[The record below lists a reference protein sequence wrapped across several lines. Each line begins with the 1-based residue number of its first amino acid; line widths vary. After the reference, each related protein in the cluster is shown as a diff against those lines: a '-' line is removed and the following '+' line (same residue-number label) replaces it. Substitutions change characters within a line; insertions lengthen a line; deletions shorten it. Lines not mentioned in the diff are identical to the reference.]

1 MDIPRDDPETERMG
15 RLRHAQRLCRDA
27 LHMEAD
33 DGVRVARRA
42 LMLSDG
48 CPEAR
53 LLLAVDAEDRQD
65 SRRLLERAL
74 LDAEE
79 LVGEALGLPA
89 PKGERIEGLERG
101 GVDLLGVEDGP
112 TYLQVRKT
120 LGFCLARLGDEA
132 GALHHLGGVAF
143 LDPTDGM
150 GVGHTLLVSFLVRGE
165 EGDDELAREIASAQV
180 CGCPYHLYSRALLS
194 YRLRPGGR
202 NEGPEAHERSQGES
216 QGEAGGL
223 LREAL
228 VANPW
233 VPLYL
238 LGRRGLPDD
247 PPTAEEVL
255 ADGRLSGETAAGA
268 YASVALVPWHETP
281 GAIGWLEE
289 VLAALLHDIA
299 LEN

>member
-1 MDIPRDDPETERMG
+1 MD

-27 LHMEAD
+27 LHLEAD

-42 LMLSDG
+42 LTLSDE

-53 LLLAVDAEDRQD
+53 LLLAVEAEDRQD

-74 LDAEE
+74 LDAEA
-79 LVGEALGLPA
+79 LVGDALGLPA

-101 GVDLLGVEDGP
+101 GVNLLEVEDGP

-120 LGFCLARLGDEA
+120 LGFCLAQLGDEA
-132 GALHHLGGVAF
+132 GALHHLRGVAF
-143 LDPTDGM
+143 LDPTDGI

-165 EGDDELAREIASAQV
+165 EGDDELAREIAGAQA

-194 YRLRPGGR
+194 YRLGPGVRPGHR
-202 NEGPEAHERSQGES
+202 DDGPQASSRSRGES
-216 QGEAGGL
+216 GGL

-238 LGRRGLPDD
+238 LGRRRVPDD

-255 ADGRLSGETAAGA
+255 ADGWLSGETAAGA

-299 LEN
+299 QEN